1 MRNKIVPESLAERL
15 ALWAGKVPLPVVDTI
30 FPLLKARSLMAAERL
45 GIFEALRDAPLPL
58 TVLASELGLDEE
70 SLRLMLGVLVGSGY
84 LAERA
89 GQYRLSRVARKTLL
103 RGGSLECLGFL
114 RFNYA
119 QWEFVEH
126 LEQLLQTGQGL
137 DLHRT
142 MQRSQD
148 WENYQRAMLEIARC
162 HAAILARHVPVR
174 RGARRLV
181 DVGGSHGLLGAAICR
196 RHPPLRSLVLEL
208 PMALQPAQ
216 RLAQEERIADVVE
229 HVPGDLRKHELGS
242 GADVILIANVVH
254 HFSPVENAD
263 LLRRAH
269 QALAPGGTLAIWD
282 IERRADGARAELG
295 RDAIALFFRLT
306 SASTCFSAA
315 DLREW
320 LEGAGFT
327 SACLVRSPM
336 APLHLLVH
344 AKRSN

>member
-1 MRNKIVPESLAERL
+1 
-15 ALWAGKVPLPVVDTI
+15 
-30 FPLLKARSLMAAERL
+30 
-45 GIFEALRDAPLPL
+45 
-58 TVLASELGLDEE
+58 
-70 SLRLMLGVLVGSGY
+70 
-84 LAERA
+84 
-89 GQYRLSRVARKTLL
+89 L

-148 WENYQRAMLEIARC
+148 WENYQRAMLDIARC

-174 RGARRLV
+174 RGAKRLI

-196 RHPPLRSLVLEL
+196 RHPPLRSQVLEL

-216 RLAQEERIADVVE
+216 RLAQEERIDDVVE

-254 HFSPVENAD
+254 HFSPAENLD
-263 LLRRAH
+263 LLCRAH
-269 QALAPGGTLAIWD
+269 RAMAAGGTLAVWD
-282 IERRADGARAELG
+282 IERRADGARADLG
-295 RDAIALFFRLT
+295 RDATALFFRLT
-306 SASTCFSAA
+306 SASNCFSAA
-315 DLREW
+315 NLREW
-320 LEGAGFT
+320 LEAAGFS
-327 SACLVRSPM
+327 SARCVRSPL

-344 AKRSN
+344 AKRASP